1 MESSQGAANLD
12 GGKGKSSHLRENK
25 VAGEESDNTDEIVV
39 EATYGDDL
47 NGDSRGLTGEEIQW
61 E

>member
-1 MESSQGAANLD
+1 VANLD
-12 GGKGKSSHLRENK
+12 GGKGRSSHLRENK
-25 VAGEESDNTDEIVV
+25 VASEESDNTDEMVV

-47 NGDSRGLTGEEIQW
+47 NGDSRGLTREEIQW